1 MSRMLVAAS
10 EMELEGIQTNI
21 PKVVLGVGKVQSTAR
36 AMKAIGQMRPSEVIM
51 VGYAGAVADGLAI
64 GDAFQAETVLQY
76 DIDLTRFKLKRC
88 VVPSGDGTSS
98 LGELTLQKD
107 NLLPLPWGRFGTA
120 DLFLLRPYLESH
132 PFLKDELSLT
142 CADMESYGLAYACVL
157 YGIPCRILRVISDD
171 SKGHRP
177 KDFVRFRQD
186 ASVLFSS
193 LLSKIP
199 E

>member
-1 MSRMLVAAS
+1 MSKLLVAAS
-10 EMELEGIQTNI
+10 AMELEGIQTNI

-36 AMKAIGQMRPSEVIM
+36 MMKALGEMRPSEVIM
-51 VGYAGAVADGLAI
+51 VGYAGAIDDGLEI
-64 GDAFQAETVLQY
+64 GDAFQAEAVLQY

-88 VVPSGDGTSS
+88 EVPSWDGISL

-107 NLLPLPWGRFGTA
+107 NLLSLPWGRFGTA

-132 PFLKDELSLT
+132 PYLRDELSLT
-142 CADMESYGLAYACVL
+142 CADMESYGIAYACALGAV
-157 YGIPCRILRVISDD
+157 PCRIIRVISDD

-177 KDFVRFRQD
+177 KDFARFRHD
-186 ASVLFSS
+186 ASALFSS
-193 LLSKIP
+193 LLSKIA